1 MLLEPSL
8 HRGKVTPTP
17 AALQHKLS
25 DILAKNNLKTCD
37 LFVFCLLTFH
47 KSIPILK
54 IWKAIEP
61 DILTR
66 SKKMF
71 TVELNQI
78 IDNEI
83 PAAATTRQEY
93 QQRLDILKEM
103 QEDIKALVQ
112 ATKEMAVEDG
122 YAEMKEGKRPELAP
136 TQSMFIELY
145 GQEEFDRVKRLGV
158 AKKTFTWLDV

>member
-1 MLLEPSL
+1 
-8 HRGKVTPTP
+8 
-17 AALQHKLS
+17 
-25 DILAKNNLKTCD
+25 
-37 LFVFCLLTFH
+37 
-47 KSIPILK
+47 
-54 IWKAIEP
+54 
-61 DILTR
+61 
-66 SKKMF
+66 MF

-112 ATKEMAVEDG
+112 ATKERAVEDG